1 MGLNLGPGNDVG
13 QFVQDRIPILTAI
26 LGQTEDGKTETDLSA
41 LGAGIA
47 RTACQTTT
55 QSNRRSLQS
64 IPIFGKT
71 FQNFGQDLFC
81 LHLEVRCE
89 CFRSS
94 GTFLRHGP
102 IPIPQIDR

>member
-1 MGLNLGPGNDVG
+1 MISSACHKPDMG

-26 LGQTEDGKTETDLSA
+26 LGQTEDGKTESDLSA
-41 LGAGIA
+41 LGTSIA
-47 RTACQTTT
+47 RTARQTPT
-55 QSNRRSLQS
+55 QSNRRPLQS

-89 CFRSS
+89 CFRGSR
-94 GTFLRHGP
+94 TFFRHNP
-102 IPIPQIDR
+102 IPIPLIDR